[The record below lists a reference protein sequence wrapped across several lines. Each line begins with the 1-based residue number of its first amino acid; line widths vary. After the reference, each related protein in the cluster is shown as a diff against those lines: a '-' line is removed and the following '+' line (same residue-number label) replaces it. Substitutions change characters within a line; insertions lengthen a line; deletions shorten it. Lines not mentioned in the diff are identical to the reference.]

1 MMNEAYYFKD
11 LCTPFTFGKYKGELL
26 CVVLE
31 AKPDYIYWCVNNI
44 QDLFF
49 SKNAIDEILRFFP
62 KFIITHT
69 FYSHIDFSSR
79 VNTILED
86 FETIKELLHIGHNRN
101 ANRTDAIIVQFINDF
116 KTSVVAIDDTLI
128 SEQQE
133 KIKKLINSIKSN
145 LEYGTT
151 QIGNTLNE
159 KPYNEETDE
168 YKADK
173 AELVQ
178 LISSTLH
185 SYFPTIEYSTV
196 LSYINN
202 NVIDGNVDIVA
213 NASRLLSNLNSVYE
227 DMIKSRRINTDNK
240 YVKVGSIYSVARELS
255 SFIKI
260 L

>member
-11 LCTPFTFGKYKGELL
+11 LCTSFAFGKYKGEPL

-31 AKPDYIYWCVNNI
+31 ANPDYIYWCVNNI
-44 QDLFF
+44 QDFFF
-49 SKNAIDEILRFFP
+49 SKNAIDEIRRFFP

-128 SEQQE
+128 SEQKN
-133 KIKKLINSIKSN
+133 KIDKLIKAISVRLKDKRKAIP
-145 LEYGTT
+145 
-151 QIGNTLNE
+151 NTLNFE
-159 KPYNEETDE
+159 PYNEETDNF
-168 YKADK
+168 KADK

-185 SYFPTIEYSTV
+185 SYFPTIEYSTI

-202 NVIDGNVDIVA
+202 NVIDGNVDVVA